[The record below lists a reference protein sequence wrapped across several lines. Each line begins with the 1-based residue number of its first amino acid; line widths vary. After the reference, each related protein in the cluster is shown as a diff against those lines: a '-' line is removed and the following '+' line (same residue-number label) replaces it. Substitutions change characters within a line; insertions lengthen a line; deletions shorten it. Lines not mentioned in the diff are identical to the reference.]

1 MIRKIIHINEE
12 KCNGCGACANACH
25 EGAIQMV
32 DGKARLMRDDFCDGL
47 GDCLPACPTNAI
59 TFEEREADAYDDDA
73 VKAHLSA
80 KGPEALKKH
89 LDAKKAHAH
98 DNDAPAPHHGGCPGS
113 MAREEGEES
122 LTDTLS
128 YLQEKKISWEVLKTA
143 HHGSKNSTTE
153 AFLENVKPRYAWIS
167 AGRKN
172 RYGHPHKDTLE
183 RLENS
188 GAKIYST
195 QENGAFGITVN
206 KKSMRIHGRNG

>member
-1 MIRKIIHINEE
+1 MILHLEYEGFDMLFTGDVE
-12 KCNGCGACANACH
+12 K
-25 EGAIQMV
+25 
-32 DGKARLMRDDFCDGL
+32 
-47 GDCLPACPTNAI
+47 
-59 TFEEREADAYDDDA
+59 
-73 VKAHLSA
+73 
-80 KGPEALKKH
+80 
-89 LDAKKAHAH
+89 
-98 DNDAPAPHHGGCPGS
+98 
-113 MAREEGEES
+113 EGEES
-122 LTDTLS
+122 LTYTLS

>member
-1 MIRKIIHINEE
+1 MGGIK
-12 KCNGCGACANACH
+12 
-25 EGAIQMV
+25 
-32 DGKARLMRDDFCDGL
+32 
-47 GDCLPACPTNAI
+47 DCT
-59 TFEEREADAYDDDA
+59 
-73 VKAHLSA
+73 
-80 KGPEALKKH
+80 
-89 LDAKKAHAH
+89 
-98 DNDAPAPHHGGCPGS
+98 
-113 MAREEGEES
+113 
-122 LTDTLS
+122 
-128 YLQEKKISWEVLKTA
+128 SWIKEFYNV
-143 HHGSKNSTTE
+143 